1 MLANRSGDRATGVV
15 LGGTFINRDFR
26 GDNRPRETRV
36 NERVRAREVRLIDE
50 DGQAIGVMSSMQ
62 ALNLARERNLDLVE
76 VSPMANPP
84 VCKLMDYGRFKYEQA
99 KKENE
104 ARKHQK
110 TTELK
115 EIRMRPRTDDHDL
128 TVKVR
133 KIEEFLGEGDKVK
146 VGVIFRGRELAH
158 TELGRRLLDRVI
170 AELKAAAV
178 LERPPIMEGKM
189 MSMIMT
195 RAPGWEP
202 PKKAAPEPRGRKDH
216 ATHDATQAT
225 QAAQADEVAAPAAQ
239 ANADLATDDE
249 AAERVTA
256 APAVAAPEVAQA
268 EAAAPQ
274 AAEPEVAAAAHV
286 PQAQLTTP
294 VAETASEPT
303 GEEPAQADGAE
314 ANGAAAPQA
323 AKPAPRRSRARAA
336 TPA

>member
-1 MLANRSGDRATGVV
+1 M
-15 LGGTFINRDFR
+15 GGRFINRDFR
-26 GDNRPRETRV
+26 GDNRPRETRI
-36 NERVRAREVRLIDE
+36 NERIRARDVRLIDE
-50 DGQAIGVMSSMQ
+50 DGQMIGVMTSIQ
-62 ALNLARERNLDLVE
+62 ALGLARERNLDLVE
-76 VSPMANPP
+76 VSPMATPP

-133 KIEEFLGEGDKVK
+133 KIEEFLGDGDKVK

-158 TELGRRLLDRVI
+158 PELGRRLLERVI

-202 PKKAAPEPRGRKDH
+202 PKRVAPEPRDRKE
-216 ATHDATQAT
+216 HDADTAADQSAATDLDDDLDTEDVDDVDETDETTDVDVTTELAPTPVPEFAPAQAT
-225 QAAQADEVAAPAAQ
+225 TATVTTPVVEPAAPAPTPQPVAVVAQ
-239 ANADLATDDE
+239 SVAP
-249 AAERVTA
+249 AEA
-256 APAVAAPEVAQA
+256 APATAPVAEETPAA
-268 EAAAPQ
+268 EAASPATPPAP
-274 AAEPEVAAAAHV
+274 A
-286 PQAQLTTP
+286 T
-294 VAETASEPT
+294 
-303 GEEPAQADGAE
+303 
-314 ANGAAAPQA
+314 
-323 AKPAPRRSRARAA
+323 KPASTRSRSRAA
-336 TPA
+336 TPVTQ